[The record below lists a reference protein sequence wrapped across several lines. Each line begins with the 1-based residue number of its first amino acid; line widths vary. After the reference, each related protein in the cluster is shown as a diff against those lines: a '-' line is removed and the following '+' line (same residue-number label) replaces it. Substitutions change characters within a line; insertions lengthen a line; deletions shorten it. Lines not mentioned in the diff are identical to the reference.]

1 MIPAPPDR
9 LLRQARTALAER
21 PAGLVT
27 DFDGTL
33 APIVTEPH
41 AARPTP
47 GVVPALNRLAERLA
61 VVAVVSGRA
70 ALDVRRMLPGADGI
84 WVVGNHGLEWLAP
97 AATEPEPIPDE
108 PEIRALVNRAASNV
122 PSLDGVTIEEK
133 GLSATIHYRSAADP
147 AAARS
152 AILRA
157 LSEAG
162 PDLELREGRRSV
174 EVRPRGAG
182 DKGTALRSIVER
194 FALRG
199 LLLAGDDVT
208 DLDMFRAA
216 RELGER
222 GLRSALLAIS
232 GADEVPATV
241 SEAADGTLA
250 DPAAFVELLRSLA
263 RDEGR

>member
-1 MIPAPPDR
+1 MIPGPPDR
-9 LLRQARTALAER
+9 PLNLARTALAER

-41 AARPTP
+41 AARPAP
-47 GVVPALNRLAERLA
+47 GAVPALNRLAERLA

-84 WVVGNHGLEWLAP
+84 WVVGNHGLEWLVPGATAP
-97 AATEPEPIPDE
+97 ELILDE
-108 PEIRALVNRAASNV
+108 PEIRALVNRAARRV
-122 PSLDGVTIEEK
+122 PLLDGVTIEEK

-147 AAARS
+147 DAARS

-157 LSEAG
+157 LSETG
-162 PDLELREGRRSV
+162 PDLEVREGRRSV

-216 RELGER
+216 RDLGER
-222 GLRSALLAIS
+222 GLRSVVFSIS
-232 GADEVPATV
+232 GAEEVPASV
-241 SEAADGTLA
+241 NDAADATLA
-250 DPAAFVELLRSLA
+250 DPAAFVELLQSLA
-263 RDEGR
+263 RDLGR

>member
-1 MIPAPPDR
+1 
-9 LLRQARTALAER
+9 
-21 PAGLVT
+21 
-27 DFDGTL
+27 
-33 APIVTEPH
+33 
-41 AARPTP
+41 
-47 GVVPALNRLAERLA
+47 
-61 VVAVVSGRA
+61 VSGRA

-97 AATEPEPIPDE
+97 AATEPEPIPDQ
-108 PEIRALVNRAASNV
+108 PEIRALVHRAVSNV

-147 AAARS
+147 DAARS

-182 DKGTALRSIVER
+182 DKGTALRTLVEN

-216 RELGER
+216 RALGER
-222 GLRSALLAIS
+222 GLRSVVLAIS
-232 GADEVPATV
+232 GADEVPGAV
-241 SEAADGTLA
+241 SAAADGTLA
-250 DPAAFVELLRSLA
+250 APTEFVELLQSLA
-263 RDEGR
+263 HDVGR

>member
-9 LLRQARTALAER
+9 LLSLARVALAET

-33 APIVTEPH
+33 APIVTESH

-47 GVVPALNRLAERLA
+47 GAVPALNRLAERLA

-84 WVVGNHGLEWLAP
+84 WVVGNHGLEWLGP

-108 PEIRALVNRAASNV
+108 PDVRALVHRAARSV
-122 PSLDGVTIEEK
+122 PVVDGVTIEEK
-133 GLSATIHYRSAADP
+133 GLSATIHYRSASDP
-147 AAARS
+147 DAARF
-152 AILRA
+152 AILQA
-157 LSEAG
+157 LSDAG
-162 PDLELREGRRSV
+162 PDLEVREGRRSV

-194 FALRG
+194 FVLRG

-208 DLDMFRAA
+208 DLDMFRTA

-222 GLRSALLAIS
+222 GLRSVVLSIS
-232 GADEVPATV
+232 GADEVPAAV
-241 SEAADGTLA
+241 GEAADGTLA
-250 DPAAFVELLRSLA
+250 DPAAFVELLQSLA
-263 RDEGR
+263 RDVGR

>member
-1 MIPAPPDR
+1 MIPDPPDR
-9 LLRQARTALAER
+9 LLRLARTVLAER

-47 GVVPALNRLAERLA
+47 GAVPALNRLAKRLA

-70 ALDVRRMLPGADGI
+70 ALDVRRVLPGADGI

-97 AATEPEPIPDE
+97 AASEPEPSLDE

-147 AAARS
+147 DAARF
-152 AILRA
+152 AILQA

-162 PDLELREGRRSV
+162 PDVELREGRRSV

-199 LLLAGDDVT
+199 LLVAGDDVT

-222 GLRSALLAIS
+222 GLRSVVLAIS
-232 GADEVPATV
+232 GAGEVPGAV
-241 SEAADGTLA
+241 SAAADGTLA
-250 DPAAFVELLRSLA
+250 TPTAFVELLQSLA
-263 RDEGR
+263 RDVGR